1 MNLLH
6 EDIRDSLVQ
15 AGQKACGYMNCK
27 LFVQTVTGI
36 PKLDEL
42 PSRPFRSIGD
52 LITGDVLKWGT
63 GRHWAIYIGNGDI
76 MEVEEWGAESHT
88 VPLAEVLEEMD
99 PPDMVFSTVA
109 PQREGLLREYID
121 DILLEE
127 AEISTLSRDVDDI
140 LDDAIR
146 DAAPEIVRDI
156 REREV
161 DEDIDEFIDGALH
174 GSWDTRELS
183 YADVPN
189 VGDNAE
195 VRDEGDSIEVTEMYR
210 LGYQW
215 GWDNPGKI
223 DSSENVPAGV
233 RREMVE
239 YALENFK
246 SRVTE
251 EFVINA
257 MEKATAYVKKQM
269 GDVHDILK
277 KAKEKF
283 GWKVAPAIVGIE
295 VVEHAVLPTI
305 LGAIHP
311 IFYGLAAVPTVEIL
325 VASALAIAKARMP
338 SVAKAELPPGHLDW
352 YESEYG
358 KAVAESLLREY
369 VREKLI
375 LEDPMGFVHD
385 LAGTSD
391 EFGEEGE
398 MFFGGNP
405 GKGGGKAIK
414 RAFAD
419 NADHTWLATLNTV
432 HWKDPYI
439 LDKLQN
445 SNKDELSTSMSLPGD
460 NLLKSIYGN
469 VGLWVKGRI
478 TLATNDQD
486 TLYSGNEGD
495 YRPKMDADQEELR
508 KYLHKKDSSGINK
521 LPTVSK
527 DYSQYGN
534 LKPGNEYSEKLA
546 RNIPYV
552 LDQSTWDPSQTRS
565 STNEALVDNWKAV
578 GIVVGKDD
586 LAKSVKAM
594 TDRDWAIEAIGVT
607 RKIFMLARDYGVPI
621 YDVNRTKL
629 WSPE

>member
-127 AEISTLSRDVDDI
+127 AEISALSRDVDDI